1 MEQTVQKKEKGE
13 FFKNLKSEFK
23 KIIWPTKESAAKQTI
38 AVVVVAIILGVIAS
52 LLDAGITSLIGL
64 IS

>member
-1 MEQTVQKKEKGE
+1 MEQLQKKEKGE
-13 FFKNLKSEFK
+13 FFKNLKVEFK

-38 AVVVVAIILGVIAS
+38 AVVVVTIILGVIVS
-52 LLDAGITSLIGL
+52 YLDTGIKALIGL

>member
-1 MEQTVQKKEKGE
+1 MEQVQNKEKGE

-23 KIIWPTKESAAKQTI
+23 KIIWPTKESAAKQTL
-38 AVVVVAIILGVIAS
+38 AVVVVTIILGVIVS
-52 LLDAGITSLIGL
+52 YLDTGIKALIGL

>member
-1 MEQTVQKKEKGE
+1 MEQTQNKEKGE
-13 FFKNLKSEFK
+13 FFKNLKVEFK

-38 AVVVVAIILGVIAS
+38 AVVVVTIILGVIVS
-52 LLDAGITSLIGL
+52 YLDTGIKALIGL

>member
-1 MEQTVQKKEKGE
+1 MEQTQKKEKGD
-13 FFKNLKSEFK
+13 FFKNLKVEFK

-38 AVVVVAIILGVIAS
+38 AVVVVTIILGVIVS
-52 LLDAGITSLIGL
+52 YLDTGIKALIGL